1 MRVIALTN
9 RKGGVGKTTL
19 SEQMAFAFA
28 TANARVLL
36 MDTDGQAN
44 SSFAL
49 TQKLEYSD
57 EETIMPVLL
66 QEDSRLA
73 AEQLMDLRV
82 QSHWHSN
89 LFVLPANESIFKL
102 GQMLGLQEGI
112 EQRIANVLKHLDSEF
127 DVCIVDTQPAFGLP
141 TEMAFAAANDLIIPV
156 EAHHDEVLG
165 LYQLINSIS
174 RFRNDHNPSLKIQ
187 SIVINKFDARRA
199 GHKSV
204 LAQLRNHQHIGKI
217 VDGVIS
223 NNVAIPYA
231 QHEHMSVFEYDPRS
245 EASKQLGQYIQ
256 VLFGKLRGK
265 R

>member
-1 MRVIALTN
+1 MRVIATTN

-19 SEQMAFAFA
+19 AEQIAFALA
-28 TANARVLL
+28 SARVRVLL

-82 QSHWHSN
+82 RSHWHSN

-102 GQMLGLQEGI
+102 GQILGLQDGI
-112 EQRIANVLKHLDSEF
+112 EQRIAKVLQHLGSEF
-127 DVCIVDTQPAFGLP
+127 DICILDTQPAFGLP
-141 TEMAFAAANDLIIPV
+141 TEMAFAAATDLIIPI
-156 EAHHDEVLG
+156 EPHHDEILG
-165 LYQLINSIS
+165 LYQLINSVS
-174 RFRNDHNPSLKIQ
+174 RFRNEHNPSLKIQ
-187 SIVINKFDARRA
+187 SVVVNKFDGRRA

-204 LAQLRNHQHIGKI
+204 LAQLKNHPHIGKI
-217 VDGVIS
+217 IDGVIS

-231 QHEHMSVFEYDPRS
+231 QHEHMSVFQYDPRS
-245 EASKQLGQYIQ
+245 EAAKQLSQYMQI
-256 VLFGKLRGK
+256 LFGKLRS
-265 R
+265 